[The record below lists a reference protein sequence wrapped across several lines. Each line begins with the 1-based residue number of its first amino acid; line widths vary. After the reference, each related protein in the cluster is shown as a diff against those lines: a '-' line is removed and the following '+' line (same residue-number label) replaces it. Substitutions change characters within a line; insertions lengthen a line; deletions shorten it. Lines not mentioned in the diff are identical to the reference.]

1 MTIDNDNTTTVQ
13 ISPTQKDFNL
23 GYEMGCDALQLIS
36 KHVQARAA
44 DHEPIVMLG
53 MMSVIIECAYRSC
66 VDKEDV
72 EELIG
77 IARDMAI
84 DAAEARGEG
93 TMH

>member
-1 MTIDNDNTTTVQ
+1 MKKDNDNTTTVE
-13 ISPTQKDFNL
+13 ISLGQKDFNL

-36 KHVQARAA
+36 KHVQAQAA

-77 IARDMAI
+77 IAKDMAI
-84 DAAEARGEG
+84 EAALTRGQESL
-93 TMH
+93 H